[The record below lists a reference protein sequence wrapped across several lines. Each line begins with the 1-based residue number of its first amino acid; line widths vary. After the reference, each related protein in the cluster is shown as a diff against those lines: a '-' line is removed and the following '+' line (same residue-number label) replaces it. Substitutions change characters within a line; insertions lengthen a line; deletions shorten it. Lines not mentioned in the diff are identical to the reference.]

1 MSTKEL
7 LQAVEKLR
15 PSELDQFVSNVIA
28 LKAQRQAPHLTIAES
43 DLLRK
48 INQGLPRELKKRW
61 NQLARKRDARKL
73 NPKEYQELLH
83 LVDQIEE
90 LQTKRVTPHLRSIIA
105 QRADGRCEYCRCPE
119 ALRPRRFQLTIYFP
133 KAPKE
138 RPTWKTWLWHA
149 KAAIVTNMTKPT
161 GSIPSAENSYLCF
174 IPESKLG
181 ASIFHGPMTSFSL
194 WV

>member
-90 LQTKRVTPHLRSIIA
+90 LQTKRVKWMIQLAQLRKTSIDELMKELGIQTPA
-105 QRADGRCEYCRCPE
+105 
-119 ALRPRRFQLTIYFP
+119 
-133 KAPKE
+133 
-138 RPTWKTWLWHA
+138 
-149 KAAIVTNMTKPT
+149 
-161 GSIPSAENSYLCF
+161 
-174 IPESKLG
+174 
-181 ASIFHGPMTSFSL
+181 HG
-194 WV
+194 

>member
-48 INQGLPRELKKRW
+48 INQGLPPGLKKRW
-61 NQLARKRDARKL
+61 NHLPRKRAAGKL
-73 NPKEYQELLH
+73 NPKEYKELLS

-90 LQTKRVTPHLRSIIA
+90 LQKKQVKWMIH
-105 QRADGRCEYCRCPE
+105 
-119 ALRPRRFQLTIYFP
+119 F
-133 KAPKE
+133 
-138 RPTWKTWLWHA
+138 
-149 KAAIVTNMTKPT
+149 
-161 GSIPSAENSYLCF
+161 
-174 IPESKLG
+174 
-181 ASIFHGPMTSFSL
+181 
-194 WV
+194 